1 MSSERNDGAFRSRDV
16 IRRQQEY
23 TEFSR
28 ASLEAHMK
36 GSIWLGSS
44 DHFHE
49 APRKPDG
56 LYSGMQETPI
66 PHGNDADDCI
76 YE

>member
-1 MSSERNDGAFRSRDV
+1 MSSDRNGGAFRSRDFLR
-16 IRRQQEY
+16 RRQGY

-44 DHFHE
+44 DFFNE
-49 APRKPDG
+49 APRKHEG
-56 LYSGMQETPI
+56 LYSGMRRGHPF
-66 PHGNDADDCI
+66 PM
-76 YE
+76 